1 MLAAAAICGFIYM
14 CAITMAIS
22 TPDVTPLLWRIPW
35 RTSFMWN
42 SEKGPFRNYIPIDEI
57 SPHLRA
63 AVILAEDDRFEE
75 HEGVDWEAI
84 KEAAEVNMR
93 RGKFSRGGSTITM
106 QLAKNLYLSPD
117 KNLFRKLKEMLIT
130 FKLENTL
137 SKERILEIYLN
148 VAEWG
153 NGIFGAEAAAKH
165 YFGKKAKYLSK
176 HEAAFLA
183 AILPRPKFYDRN
195 RGGPYLQRRISS
207 IEGRL

>member
-1 MLAAAAICGFIYM
+1 YICT
-14 CAITMAIS
+14 ITMAIS

-35 RTSFMWN
+35 RTSFMWK
-42 SEKGPFRNYIPIDEI
+42 SEKKPLRNYVPISEI
-57 SPHLRA
+57 SPHLRT

-75 HEGVDWEAI
+75 HEGVDWKAI
-84 KEAAEVNMR
+84 KKAAEINMQ

-153 NGIFGAEAAAKH
+153 NGIFGAEAAANH
-165 YFGKKAKYLSK
+165 YFGKKAKHLSR